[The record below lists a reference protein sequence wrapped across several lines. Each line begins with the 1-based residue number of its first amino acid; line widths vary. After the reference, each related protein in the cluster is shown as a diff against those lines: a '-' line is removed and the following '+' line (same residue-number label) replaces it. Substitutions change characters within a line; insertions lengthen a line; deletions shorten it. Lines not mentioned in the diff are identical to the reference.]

1 VLPAR
6 SDLDKRPSHGISM
19 SYRVTLLAAGLASW
33 GAGGVASFVS
43 GNGAGAAALVAVGA
57 LCGGVALIGRWPSR
71 ISMSGN
77 ELTCS
82 TVAVFRWVAVLP
94 LCVMF
99 VRRMLLHS
107 VTFFLAVAGYP
118 VAAARS
124 RPL

>member
-77 ELTCS
+77 ELTWEDVRE
-82 TVAVFRWVAVLP
+82 TVDSQIEV
-94 LCVMF
+94 
-99 VRRMLLHS
+99 VR
-107 VTFFLAVAGYP
+107 AAGEDSSLGLSP
-118 VAAARS
+118 RIGQGTGG
-124 RPL
+124 